1 MQQDSPEQT
10 GGVVPAPRT
19 EPTSPSDR
27 PPAIDETVVLPAFVT
42 GKKEREPKPPEPV
55 RHQAAPDDALPPS
68 ERGMLIF
75 VAALLGVGTLA
86 MVAMLGVGGFGGASP
101 APKASSSA
109 TAATQ
114 QPASYPTLSPTPEV
128 SSPAPSS
135 PPPPSPA
142 PTRTT
147 TPGRIALGTLTSAD
161 PAAFCTYSKAGR
173 ARQRDGTWYCSGTS
187 DHPPFAFEP
196 TDVCRWRYLD
206 RTAYAVL
213 GDPRDPATWR
223 CYT

>member
-86 MVAMLGVGGFGGASP
+86 MVAMLGVGGFGGA
-101 APKASSSA
+101 
-109 TAATQ
+109 
-114 QPASYPTLSPTPEV
+114 SPTPEV